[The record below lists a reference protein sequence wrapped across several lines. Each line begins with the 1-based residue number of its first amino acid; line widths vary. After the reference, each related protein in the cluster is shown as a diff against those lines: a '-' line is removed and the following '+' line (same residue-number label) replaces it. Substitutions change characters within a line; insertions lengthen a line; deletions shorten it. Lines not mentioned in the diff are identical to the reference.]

1 MRPLLVIE
9 LLGLRAGQS
18 MPGAQGLG
26 DAPGLG
32 TAAAR
37 GMRRI
42 AVEDFTDCSDTGLS
56 KVCGDAA
63 EEGERVRR
71 VAINPLVCDCK
82 GTQQPAPHRA
92 LVVAGVALARAAAV
106 VGNVGGVRRLERAQ
120 SERCQQQG
128 GADID
133 YGALLVRFKQV
144 GAQRNGKQLVR
155 AHAGMDPTSV
165 DDFTLR
171 AVDHVVHAP
180 ATFAPESRAKP
191 SSRGPG
197 SRAEPT

>member
-1 MRPLLVIE
+1 MSCSRRVPHCRSEREGPHCFQAAPYADAASRRVCSGVSADMRHLLVIE

-18 MPGAQGLG
+18 MPGAQCLG

-32 TAAAR
+32 VAAAR

-56 KVCGDAA
+56 KVCGDAL

-106 VGNVGGVRRLERAQ
+106 GCN
-120 SERCQQQG
+120 
-128 GADID
+128 
-133 YGALLVRFKQV
+133 
-144 GAQRNGKQLVR
+144 
-155 AHAGMDPTSV
+155 
-165 DDFTLR
+165 
-171 AVDHVVHAP
+171 
-180 ATFAPESRAKP
+180 
-191 SSRGPG
+191 
-197 SRAEPT
+197 